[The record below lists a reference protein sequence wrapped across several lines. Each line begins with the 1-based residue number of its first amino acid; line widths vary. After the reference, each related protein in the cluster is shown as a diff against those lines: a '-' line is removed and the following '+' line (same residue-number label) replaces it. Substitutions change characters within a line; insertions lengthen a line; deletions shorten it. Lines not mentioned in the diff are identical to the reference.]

1 MTKERSWKLITKKF
15 KLPIFHINFIVY
27 IFDDESQLPPKLEIK
42 SLGRD
47 GYTVTWD
54 DLNKIVICLHKDCSE
69 GTIVHECNHS
79 KNFVLKFIG
88 QTSSN
93 PYEDDEVD
101 SYILQYI
108 FEKVNKIFKSVPSKE
123 STEGYGTT

>member
-1 MTKERSWKLITKKF
+1 MIMGLITKKF

-27 IFDDESQLPPKLEIK
+27 IFEDESQLPPRLEIK
-42 SLGRD
+42 NLGRD

-54 DLNKIVICLHKDCSE
+54 DLNKVVICLHKDCSE

>member
-1 MTKERSWKLITKKF
+1 MGLITKKF

-27 IFDDESQLPPKLEIK
+27 IFEDESQLPSELEIK
-42 SLGRD
+42 NLGRD

-54 DLNKIVICLHKDCSE
+54 DLNKVVICLHKDCSE

>member
-1 MTKERSWKLITKKF
+1 MSKKDLGNLVIKKF

-27 IFDDESQLPPKLEIK
+27 IFEDESQLPSELEIK
-42 SLGRD
+42 NLGRD

-93 PYEDDEVD
+93 PYEEDEVD

-108 FEKVNKIFKSVPSKE
+108 FEKVNKIFKSNV
-123 STEGYGTT
+123 

>member
-1 MTKERSWKLITKKF
+1 MGLITKKF

-27 IFDDESQLPPKLEIK
+27 IFEDESQLPSELEIK
-42 SLGRD
+42 NLGRD

-54 DLNKIVICLHKDCSE
+54 DLNKVVICLHKDCSE

-108 FEKVNKIFKSVPSKE
+108 FEKVNKIFKSVLLKE
-123 STEGYGTT
+123 STGRSGTT